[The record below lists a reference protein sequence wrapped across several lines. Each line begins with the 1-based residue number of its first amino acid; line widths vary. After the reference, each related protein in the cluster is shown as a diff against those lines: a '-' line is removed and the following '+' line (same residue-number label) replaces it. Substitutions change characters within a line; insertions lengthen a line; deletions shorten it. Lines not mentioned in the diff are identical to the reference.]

1 MYQEESKKVNLV
13 DNDKFDKLNEEV
25 KSLRVRNKPWADGY
39 IKDHADYIVI
49 EPKNWLGKW
58 QERFESKQPLNVE
71 IGTGKGQFIIENARA
86 HPEVNYI
93 GIELQK
99 SVIATALRK
108 FMEDPLPNLQFVLTD
123 GADLDELFLVGEI
136 QKIFL
141 NFSDPWPKKR
151 HAKRRLTSPGF
162 LKTYQK
168 VLASNGDI
176 EFKTDNRGLFEYTLV
191 TMNNFPMIFDD
202 VFLDLHQSPENET
215 NIETEY
221 EEKFSPNGPI
231 YKLVAHFNS

>member
-1 MYQEESKKVNLV
+1 M
-13 DNDKFDKLNEEV
+13 
-25 KSLRVRNKPWADGY
+25 RVRNKPWADGY
-39 IKDHADYIVI
+39 IKAHSDYIVTD
-49 EPKNWLGKW
+49 PKNWLGKW
-58 QERFESKQPLNVE
+58 QDRFEKKQPLNVE
-71 IGTGKGQFIIENARA
+71 VGTGKGQFIIRNAQE
-86 HPEVNYI
+86 HPEINYI
-93 GIELQK
+93 GVELQK

-108 FMEDPLPNLQFVLTD
+108 FMEAPLPNLQFVLTD
-123 GADLDELFLVGEI
+123 GADLDEIFLADEI

-151 HAKRRLTSPGF
+151 HAKRRLTSPNF

-168 VLASNGDI
+168 VLAPQGDI

-191 TMNNFPMIFDD
+191 TMNHFPMTFDY
-202 VFLDLHQSPENET
+202 VSLDLHQSPENET

-231 YKLVAHFNS
+231 YKLTAHFNS